1 MQNPARYYRPE
12 LDVLRLAA
20 FLLVFCN
27 HRNDMARVSP
37 DYPVMASFSGI
48 GIFGVPV
55 FYLLSAFL
63 ITELLNRELE
73 SVGTVHV
80 KAFYVRR
87 ILRIWPLY
95 YAVFYALVLLN
106 HVLKRVGASTAG
118 SIAAF
123 SLFTGN
129 WYVFSHGWLAMPV
142 SPLWSVS
149 VEEQFYIAIPL
160 LTYLFRARGLKI
172 INITLIAVAYPFIA
186 YYATHKTH
194 GYTQWTN
201 SFVQFQYFA
210 AGSLLSIY
218 LRGRLPK
225 LHWLLRWFF
234 AAAALGGYYFANHVL
249 GVDADHPHATLSGAL
264 AGWTLVL
271 GCTILLF
278 LSLYGVAAEYMPRVL
293 VYYGRIS
300 YGLYMVHAFFLYSIF
315 RLWKVGLTDLSKAL
329 HLADWRNALGTVL
342 AMVATVSLAMLSYHL
357 YEKPFLRLK
366 RRFTFVP
373 SRD

>member
-1 MQNPARYYRPE
+1 MQNIARYYRPE

-27 HRNDMARVSP
+27 HRNDVARVSP
-37 DYPVMASFSGI
+37 DYPVMAALSGI
-48 GIFGVPV
+48 GVFGVPV
-55 FYLLSAFL
+55 FFLLSAFL

-80 KAFYVRR
+80 RAFYVRR

-106 HVLKRVGASTAG
+106 HVLTRVGASTGG

-123 SLFTGN
+123 SLFAGN
-129 WYVFSHGWLAMPV
+129 WYVFFYGWLASPV

-172 INITLIAVAYPFIA
+172 ITITLIAVAYPFIA

-201 SFVQFQYFA
+201 SFVQFQFFA

-225 LHWLLRWFF
+225 LHWFLRWLF
-234 AAAALGGYYFANHVL
+234 AAVALGGYYVANHVL
-249 GVDADHPHATLSGAL
+249 GVDGDHPHSTLSGAL
-264 AGWTLVL
+264 VGWTLVL
-271 GCTILLF
+271 VCTILLF
-278 LSLYGVAAEYMPRVL
+278 LSLYGVAAKYIPRVL
-293 VYYGRIS
+293 VYFGRIS
-300 YGLYMVHAFFLYSIF
+300 YGLYMVHAFFLYCTF
-315 RLWKVGLTDLSKAL
+315 RLWKVGLTDLSATL
-329 HLADWRNALGTVL
+329 RLADWKDALGTVL
-342 AMVATVSLAMLSYHL
+342 ALVATFLLAMLSYHL

>member
-1 MQNPARYYRPE
+1 MRDVARYYRPE

-20 FLLVFCN
+20 FGLVFCN
-27 HRNDMARVSP
+27 HRSDLARVP
-37 DYPVMASFSGI
+37 VDYPVMSALCGI
-48 GIFGVPV
+48 GVFGVPI

-73 SVGTVHV
+73 STGIIHV

-106 HVLKRVGASTAG
+106 HVLTRVGAGTAG
-118 SIAAF
+118 SITAF
-123 SLFTGN
+123 SLFSGN
-129 WYVFSHGWLAMPV
+129 WYVFRYGWLAYPV
-142 SPLWSVS
+142 NPLWSIA
-149 VEEQFYIAIPL
+149 VEEQFYLAIPL
-160 LTYLFRARGLKI
+160 LTYFFRARGLKI
-172 INITLIAVAYPFIA
+172 TCLTLIGVAYAFIA
-186 YYATHKTH
+186 YYATHKIH

-201 SFVQFQYFA
+201 SFVQFQFFA

-225 LHWLLRWFF
+225 LHWTLRWLF
-234 AAAALGGYYFANHVL
+234 AAAALSGYHVAKRVL
-249 GVDADHPHATLSGAL
+249 GVDADRPHATLPGAL
-264 AGWTLVL
+264 AGWLLVL

-278 LSLYGVAAEYMPRVL
+278 FSLYGAGAKYMPRIL
-293 VYYGRIS
+293 VYFGRIS
-300 YGLYMVHAFFLYSIF
+300 YGLYVLHAFVLYCVF
-315 RLWKVGLTDLSKAL
+315 RLWSSGLTQLSTTL
-329 HLADWRNALGTVL
+329 HLANWRNAFGTVL
-342 AMVATVSLAMLSYHL
+342 VLAGTISLAMLSYHL
-357 YEKPFLRLK
+357 YEKPFLQLK

>member
-1 MQNPARYYRPE
+1 MQNIARYYRPE

-27 HRNDMARVSP
+27 HRNDVARVSP
-37 DYPVMASFSGI
+37 DYPVMAALAGI

-55 FYLLSAFL
+55 FFLLSAFL

-106 HVLKRVGASTAG
+106 HVLRRVGASTAG

-123 SLFTGN
+123 SLFSGN
-129 WYVFSHGWLAMPV
+129 WYVFGHGWLASPV

-149 VEEQFYIAIPL
+149 VEEQFYVAIPL
-160 LTYLFRARGLKI
+160 LTYFFRARGLKI
-172 INITLIAVAYPFIA
+172 VNITLIGVAYPFIV

-201 SFVQFQYFA
+201 SFVQFQFFA
-210 AGSLLSIY
+210 AGSLLSVY

-225 LHWLLRWFF
+225 LHWLLRWLF

-264 AGWTLVL
+264 VGWTLVL

-278 LSLYGVAAEYMPRVL
+278 LSLYGVAAKYMPRVL
-293 VYYGRIS
+293 VYFGRIS
-300 YGLYMVHAFFLYSIF
+300 YGLYMVHAFFLYCIF
-315 RLWKVGLTDLSKAL
+315 RLWTVGLTELSTTL
-329 HLADWRNALGTVL
+329 HLADWKDALGTVL
-342 AMVATVSLAMLSYHL
+342 AIVATSLLAMLSYHL

>member
-1 MQNPARYYRPE
+1 MQNIARYYRPE

-27 HRNDMARVSP
+27 HRNDVARVSP
-37 DYPVMASFSGI
+37 DYPVMAALSGI
-48 GIFGVPV
+48 GVFGVPV
-55 FYLLSAFL
+55 FFLLSAFL

-80 KAFYVRR
+80 RAFYVRR

-106 HVLKRVGASTAG
+106 HVLTRVGASTGG

-123 SLFTGN
+123 SLFAGN
-129 WYVFSHGWLAMPV
+129 WYVFFYGWLASPV

-149 VEEQFYIAIPL
+149 VEEQFYLAIPL

-201 SFVQFQYFA
+201 SFVQFQFFA

-225 LHWLLRWFF
+225 LHWFLRWLF
-234 AAAALGGYYFANHVL
+234 AAVALGGYYVANHVL
-249 GVDADHPHATLSGAL
+249 GVDGDHPHSTLSGAL
-264 AGWTLVL
+264 VGWTLVL
-271 GCTILLF
+271 VCTILLF
-278 LSLYGVAAEYMPRVL
+278 LSLYGVAAKYIPRVL
-293 VYYGRIS
+293 VYFGRIS
-300 YGLYMVHAFFLYSIF
+300 YGLYMVHAFFLYCTF
-315 RLWKVGLTDLSKAL
+315 RLWKVGLTDLSATL
-329 HLADWRNALGTVL
+329 RLADWKDALGTVL
-342 AMVATVSLAMLSYHL
+342 ALVATFLLAMLSYHL

>member
-1 MQNPARYYRPE
+1 MQNIARYYRPE

-27 HRNDMARVSP
+27 HRNDVARVSP
-37 DYPVMASFSGI
+37 DYPVMAALSLI
-48 GIFGVPV
+48 GVFGVPV
-55 FYLLSAFL
+55 FFLLSAFL

-106 HVLKRVGASTAG
+106 HVLRRVGASTAG

-129 WYVFSHGWLAMPV
+129 WYVFGHGWVASPV

-160 LTYLFRARGLKI
+160 LTYYFRARGLKI
-172 INITLIAVAYPFIA
+172 INITLIGVAYPFIA
-186 YYATHKTH
+186 YYATHETH

-201 SFVQFQYFA
+201 SFVQFQFFA
-210 AGSLLSIY
+210 AGSLLSFY
-218 LRGRLPK
+218 LGGRLPK
-225 LHWLLRWFF
+225 LHWLLRWLL
-234 AAAALGGYYFANHVL
+234 AAAAFGGYYFANHVL

-264 AGWTLVL
+264 VGWPLVL

-278 LSLYGVAAEYMPRVL
+278 LSLYGVAAKYMPRVL
-293 VYYGRIS
+293 VYFGRIS
-300 YGLYMVHAFFLYSIF
+300 YGLYMVHAFFLYCIF
-315 RLWKVGLTDLSKAL
+315 RLWRVGLTDLSTTL
-329 HLADWRNALGTVL
+329 HLADWKDALGTVL
-342 AMVATVSLAMLSYHL
+342 AMVATFSLAMLSYHL